1 MERLPATASL
11 ALGAMALWLVI
22 GVGTG
27 LLSPL
32 RRGGPTGRAL
42 TTLTPA
48 GTSTPVFIL
57 GLLLLWNWPQPDA
70 P

>member
-1 MERLPATASL
+1 
-11 ALGAMALWLVI
+11 MALWLVI

-27 LLSPL
+27 LLSAL
-32 RRGGPTGRAL
+32 RRGGLTERAL
-42 TTLTPA
+42 STLTPA

-57 GLLLLWNWPQPDA
+57 GLLLLWSWPQPDA